1 VSINN
6 QGSQTLVYDFRYPA
20 KGRDF
25 NKISR
30 DVQRPGIYKGL
41 TISYSGNNVFI
52 SSGKAYINCLYN
64 GLDNLGIKIDFD
76 SIFTYGT
83 VLPSAFGQ
91 NEILYLEY
99 EYAQIDENYA
109 EFKRQALSTWLASP
123 NPNAVIIGELTFDG
137 SNNITGVDY
146 GRKTWGSINADA
158 DWTIPDRLVYHDTDT
173 PAKRWRFDGSLLST
187 GTRDLQFQNFTE
199 DFTRIPVTN
208 GTNTTQIENDLNVV
222 NRLTVGKFDGR
233 VPLGTVVPVAPVF
246 SATANDGTASEPPGI
261 PATGVITDDGW
272 QRADGAIIPSG
283 ANASLVGKFTC
294 DLSDDR
300 FLMGS
305 SGITSS
311 PIAVSDGVNLA
322 NNRVLL
328 SVDQMPE
335 HDHSGNSGGIS
346 VSLAHNHS
354 YTRLLYQVDTDRGTD
369 SSLWSID
376 NTEDVD
382 TSGVQATGGSDGDLN
397 HSHSISSQGNGS
409 SFDIRP
415 KWLKV
420 IYLQRVR

>member
-1 VSINN
+1 MSINN
-6 QGSQTLVYDFRYPA
+6 QGSQTLIYDFRYPA

-52 SSGKAYINCLYN
+52 SAGKGYLNCLYN

-91 NEILYLEY
+91 NEILYIEY
-99 EYAQIDENYA
+99 EYAQVDENYA
-109 EFKRQALSTWLASP
+109 EYKRQALSTWLASP
-123 NPNAVIIGELTFDG
+123 NPNAIILGELTFDG

-173 PAKRWRFDGSLLST
+173 PTKRWRLDGGLLPA

-199 DFTRIPVTN
+199 NSARIPVTN
-208 GTNTTQIENDLNVV
+208 GSNTTQIENDLNVV

-233 VPLGTVVPVAPVF
+233 VPLQGVVGVAPVF
-246 SATANDGTASEPPGI
+246 TLTANGGTASDPGNI
-261 PATGVITDDGW
+261 PASGVISDDGF
-272 QRADGAIIPSG
+272 QRGDGAVIPSG

-294 DLSDDR
+294 DISDNR

-305 SGITSS
+305 TGITAS
-311 PIAVSDGVNLA
+311 PISTDTGVN
-322 NNRVLL
+322 NGDN
-328 SVDQMPE
+328 SVTLTLNEIPSHN
-335 HDHSGNSGGIS
+335 HDFNDPGHAHGIPSASTDVGGGGFVSGN
-346 VSLAHNHS
+346 N
-354 YTRLLYQVDTDRGTD
+354 DEPD
-369 SSLWSID
+369 
-376 NTEDVD
+376 
-382 TSGVQATGGSDGDLN
+382 GGSKSAN
-397 HSHSISSQGNGS
+397 TNITFNAQGGGA

-415 KWLKV
+415 KWIKV

>member
-1 VSINN
+1 MSTVN

-30 DVQRPGIYKGL
+30 DIQRPGIYKGL

-52 SSGKAYINCLYN
+52 SAGKGYLNCLYN

-91 NEILYLEY
+91 NEILYIEY
-99 EYAQIDENYA
+99 EYAQVDENYA
-109 EFKRQALSTWLASP
+109 EYKRQALSTWLASP
-123 NPNAVIIGELTFDG
+123 NPNAIILGELTFDG

-173 PAKRWRFDGSLLST
+173 PTKRWRLDGGLLPA

-199 DFTRIPVTN
+199 DSARILITSPTDE
-208 GTNTTQIENDLNVV
+208 TEIECTTDSTSTTTGALVIAGGLGIVKRLNVGQ
-222 NRLTVGKFDGR
+222 LDGR
-233 VPLGTVVPVAPVF
+233 VPMQGVIGVAPVF
-246 SATANDGTASEPPGI
+246 TLTANGGTASEPGDI
-261 PATGVITDDGW
+261 PASGVISDDGF
-272 QRADGAIIPSG
+272 QRADGVVIPSG
-283 ANASLVGKFTC
+283 AKASLVGKFTC
-294 DLSDDR
+294 DISDNR

-305 SGITSS
+305 TGITSS
-311 PIAVSDGVNLA
+311 PISTDTGVN
-322 NNRVLL
+322 NGDN
-328 SVDQMPE
+328 SVTLTLNEIPS
-335 HDHSGNSGGIS
+335 HDHDFNDPGHAHGIPSASTDAGSGGF
-346 VSLAHNHS
+346 VSGTADEADGG
-354 YTRLLYQVDTDRGTD
+354 TRSADTNITF
-369 SSLWSID
+369 
-376 NTEDVD
+376 NA
-382 TSGVQATGGSDGDLN
+382 QGGGA
-397 HSHSISSQGNGS
+397 

-415 KWLKV
+415 KWIKV